1 MSFNTT
7 DPTPSTTRMCDI
19 CSQIP
24 FDAEDPPFGS
34 YRGGRYEWPLGI
46 LDRIR
51 RTTDCSLCR
60 LIVLAVYE
68 TQRGW
73 SGVLSGEI
81 TLEWMP
87 FMGPGGG
94 FQVTGSGWL
103 GYGTTINFLDVTR
116 ARGWVTACESNH
128 GDACNPRWDQSIG
141 PFISG
146 LDVLRLIDVV
156 KGCLVELQGPCRY
169 LALSYVWGGV
179 NGVRLTSSTKASLMK
194 EGALQ
199 TIRHILPRTVQ
210 DAIELVN
217 ALDERFLW
225 VDALCLVQN
234 DTVDMRS
241 GIEVMDLIYE
251 KASLCIIAASG
262 DTANAGLPG
271 VRWGSRLVTN
281 HAEQIQPGIKLAVYN
296 ELDRILRPLA
306 YNRRGWTFQEQYLS
320 RRALY
325 FTDDQVYFRCK
336 ESTWSENCVDQLPKP
351 NNIYFHT
358 TLLPEVWKMKP
369 EVEYRTILLY
379 YTPRAL
385 TNQADTL
392 LVMAGIIRRLSSKM
406 RSRFSQ
412 GVPAAAFDTFMIF
425 SAHDSLLRRR
435 QGFPSYSW
443 CGWIGQ
449 VNFYDPIN
457 ENCWLFHKTWIIW
470 YKRSSSGSVNLV
482 WDITANETFP
492 TANMDFV
499 GYRHRLPF
507 GSRHGLKFSTSRT
520 TPTHE
525 FYFEREFPP
534 YPILQF
540 WTLAVYFTISDF
552 EVFSASASIQDKFGT
567 PCGRIEMNGFEE
579 TTFFETSGPLE
590 FILLSDWDYPRS
602 KGWKFR
608 DKGNSNYPA
617 NSAELPC
624 YHVLLLEWIGGIA
637 ERRGLGV
644 IYQNAVER
652 SFTPGPVWKEIFLA

>member
-1 MSFNTT
+1 
-7 DPTPSTTRMCDI
+7 
-19 CSQIP
+19 
-24 FDAEDPPFGS
+24 
-34 YRGGRYEWPLGI
+34 
-46 LDRIR
+46 
-51 RTTDCSLCR
+51 
-60 LIVLAVYE
+60 
-68 TQRGW
+68 
-73 SGVLSGEI
+73 
-81 TLEWMP
+81 
-87 FMGPGGG
+87 MGPGGG

-103 GYGTTINFLDVTR
+103 RFGTTINFVNQALPGRPASLSNIFSFIPIAEPQLDVTR
-116 ARGWVTACESNH
+116 ARGWVTACEIHH

-141 PFISG
+141 SFIPG
-146 LDVLRLIDVV
+146 LEVLRLIDVV

-179 NGVRLTSSTKASLMK
+179 NGVRLTLSTKASLMK

-199 TIRHILPRTVQ
+199 TIRHILPRTIQ
-210 DAIELVN
+210 DAIELVG
-217 ALDERFLW
+217 ALEDRFLW
-225 VDALCLVQN
+225 VDAVCLVQN
-234 DTVDMRS
+234 DAVDMRS

-262 DTANAGLPG
+262 DTANTGLPG

-281 HAEQIQPGIKLAVYN
+281 HDEQIQPGIKLAVYN
-296 ELDRILRPLA
+296 ELDHMLRPSA

-351 NNIYFHT
+351 NNYKFYATI
-358 TLLPEVWKMKP
+358 LPGVLEMPP
-369 EVEYRTILLY
+369 EMEYRTILLY

-392 LVMAGIIRRLSSKM
+392 LAMAGIIRRLSSKM
-406 RSRFSQ
+406 RSRFFQ

-425 SAHDSLLRRR
+425 CAYGSLLRRR

-449 VNFYDPIN
+449 VSFYDPIN
-457 ENCWLFHKTWIIW
+457 ENSWLFHNTWIIW

-482 WDITANETFP
+482 WDIIANETFP

-499 GYRHRLPF
+499 EYRHRLPF
-507 GSRHGLKFSTSRT
+507 GKRD
-520 TPTHE
+520 
-525 FYFEREFPP
+525 FPP

-552 EVFSASASIQDKFGT
+552 AVLSASASVQDKFGT
-567 PCGRIEMNGFEE
+567 PCGHIDMDGFEE
-579 TTFFETSGPLE
+579 TTFFETSSPLE
-590 FILLSDWDYPRS
+590 LILLSDGDYPRS
-602 KGWKFR
+602 HRMFG
-608 DKGNSNYPA
+608 DMGNLNFPA
-617 NSAELPC
+617 NSDELPC
-624 YHVLLLEWIGGIA
+624 YNVLLLEWIGGIA

-644 IYQNAVER
+644 IHQNAVER